1 MESDSVMVLF
11 PLLPLSAA
19 GSELFLRRD
28 LRILSAS
35 TQTTACCPGK
45 LERAETDVSV
55 SHAPIRGSFAQRSVQ
70 RLMFA
75 QRCVLDIESD
85 IKTLYANV
93 LKSSGKEVSAQ
104 NKDITYMFLLAA
116 ATKGL
121 GERKT
126 SDSTEGKDH
135 DDHLASRKVCLM
147 LLNVSLK
154 VLQHIPLY
162 ES

>member
-1 MESDSVMVLF
+1 
-11 PLLPLSAA
+11 
-19 GSELFLRRD
+19 
-28 LRILSAS
+28 
-35 TQTTACCPGK
+35 
-45 LERAETDVSV
+45 
-55 SHAPIRGSFAQRSVQ
+55 
-70 RLMFA
+70 MFA

-85 IKTLYANV
+85 IKTLYANVLKSSGKEVSANV

-154 VLQHIPLY
+154 VLEHIPLY